1 MSEHKML
8 CMGCMEPID
17 EEGVCPF
24 CGYSSGA
31 MNPPAY
37 LKPKTVLDSRYIVG
51 RLLSYNGESAL
62 YIGSDSN
69 EDMKVFVKEYM
80 PDAICQR
87 DKDSSEIIVNQPSLV
102 QYKNYMSEFI
112 ELNKALIRFR
122 TMSHIIVPCDMFYD
136 NNTVYVIMPYCSGV
150 TLKEYLQQNAGELTW
165 EQVKKMFPPLLT
177 TLGCLH
183 NAGVIH
189 RGISL
194 ENILVTDKGELKL
207 TGFSIPEIRTVNTDL
222 APELYAGYSAPEQ
235 YSSAEWDG
243 TWTDVYSVAAV
254 MYRLLTG
261 CMPTEA
267 MARVG
272 NDSLLE
278 PCKINPHVP
287 ANVSRVIMQA
297 MNLSCQRRI
306 QTITD
311 FVTKLF
317 DEPSYMNELPM
328 GATQTIPIQVPK
340 QEKRNAGGARSG
352 KKRSNMGMFIGAG
365 LLVVVVVIAFFALVV
380 MLLPNN
386 ETDNPSA
393 STIPDVTSPSITTTA
408 PQSEQTTQPPVTDE
422 APQETTPTQPQGTM
436 FVMPDLKG
444 SKYASVIESDTWKD
458 RLEFEAVYDYSDE
471 YDEGV
476 IFDQDIPHGTELY
489 PVQHVKLFVSQGHA
503 TVEIPDFV
511 NEFGVRMAKD
521 EYVAILDELN
531 IKYEFRD
538 LNTPNM
544 ASGYVMDVYCPETS
558 SGVGGTIN
566 VQEGNTL
573 YVDISVFTPGV
584 AAG

>member
-1 MSEHKML
+1 
-8 CMGCMEPID
+8 MGCMEPL
-17 EEGVCPF
+17 EQEGGVCPN
-24 CGYSSGA
+24 CGYSDSV
-31 MNPPAY
+31 MNSPAY
-37 LKPKTVLDSRYIVG
+37 LKPKTILDSRYIVG
-51 RLLSYNGESAL
+51 RLLKYNGESAT
-62 YIGSDSN
+62 YIGYDNN

-80 PDAICQR
+80 PDAICHR
-87 DKDSSEIIVNQPSLV
+87 DTDSAAIVVGQSTVV

-112 ELNKALIRFR
+112 ELNKSLIRFR
-122 TMSHIIVPCDMFYD
+122 TMSHIIAPCDMFYD
-136 NNTVYVIMPYCSGV
+136 NNTAYIIMPYCAGV
-150 TLKEYLQQNAGELTW
+150 TLKQYLQQNAGELSW
-165 EQVKKMFPPLLT
+165 EQVRKMFPPLLT

-183 NAGVIH
+183 NAGIIH

-194 ENILVTDKGELKL
+194 ENILVTDKAELVL
-207 TGFSIPEIRTVNTDL
+207 TGFCIPEIRTVNTDL

-235 YSSAEWDG
+235 YAASEWDG

-317 DEPSYMNELPM
+317 DEPSYMDKLPK
-328 GATQTIPIQVPK
+328 GATQTIPIQIPR
-340 QEKRNAGGARSG
+340 QEKQGS
-352 KKRSNMGMFIGAG
+352 KKSSKKKKSNVGMFIGAG
-365 LLVVVVVIAFFALVV
+365 LLIVIVAIAFFVLVA
-380 MLLPNN
+380 MLLPEN
-386 ETDNPSA
+386 DDDSGQDVSLPA
-393 STIPDVTSPSITTTA
+393 VTSPNPTTEQTQTSATTA
-408 PQSEQTTQPPVTDE
+408 PVTTEESATTTQS
-422 APQETTPTQPQGTM
+422 QPQGTM
-436 FVMPDLKG
+436 FIMPDLRG
-444 SKYASVIESDTWKD
+444 SKYTSVVESDTWKD

-471 YDEGV
+471 YERGV
-476 IFDQDIPHGTELY
+476 IFDQDIPEGTELY
-489 PVQHVKLFVSQGHA
+489 PVQHVKLFVSQGYA
-503 TVEIPDFV
+503 TVQIPDYI
-511 NEFGVRMAKD
+511 NEFGMRMTQE
-521 EYVAILDELN
+521 EYVVLLDELN

-544 ASGYVMDVYCPETS
+544 ASGYVMGVYCPETS
-558 SGVGGTIN
+558 SGVGGDIN
-566 VQEGNTL
+566 VKDGNTL
-573 YVDISVFTPGV
+573 YVDISVFTPGMD